1 MFKIAVQTGID
12 FTITMSSE
20 TTGTVHFKVG
30 SKIYKTW
37 YKVLGDLNC
46 GKVPLVTLHGGP
58 GFTHEYMRVHK
69 EVTETSGIPVVFYD
83 QLGNGQ
89 STHLNDAPKDFWTPE
104 LFMDELDN
112 LLAKLGIANHFD
124 LLGQSWGGMLTG
136 QYAATRSPKGLRR
149 LIILNAPA
157 SMELY
162 QKGVDSLLDRFPPE
176 FVAMLKKHEQEGTTT
191 SKEYQEGTMIFMK
204 KHVCTLDQWPADVV
218 TSFKAYMENPTVY
231 NAMQGPSEF
240 RVTGSLKTWSIVDI
254 LHKIAY
260 PTLYIGSPQD
270 EVQEVAVMP
279 WLSRVPKIELVKLLN
294 SSHLG
299 MYEEK
304 DRYLWILKGFLE
316 AS

>member
-1 MFKIAVQTGID
+1 
-12 FTITMSSE
+12 MSLE
-20 TTGTVHFKVG
+20 TTGTVDFKVG
-30 SKIYKTW
+30 SKVYKTW
-37 YKVLGDLNC
+37 YKVLGDLKY

-58 GFTHEYMRVHK
+58 GFTHEYMLVHK
-69 EVTETSGIPVVFYD
+69 EITQTSGIPVVFYD

-112 LLAKLGIANHFD
+112 LLTKLGIADRFD
-124 LLGQSWGGMLTG
+124 LLGQSWGGMLAG

-162 QKGVDSLLDRFPPE
+162 QEGIDSLLDKFPPE

-204 KHVCTLDQWPADVV
+204 KHVCTLDQWPADVI

-231 NAMQGPSEF
+231 NTMQGPSEF
-240 RVTGSLKTWSIVDI
+240 RVTGSLKTWSIVDV

-260 PTLYIGSPQD
+260 PTLYISSPQD
-270 EVQEVAVMP
+270 EVQEVAVMS
-279 WLSRVPKIELVKLLN
+279 WLSRVPKIECVKPVN

-304 DRYLWILKGFLE
+304 DRYLRILKGFLE

>member
-1 MFKIAVQTGID
+1 
-12 FTITMSSE
+12 MSPE
-20 TTGTVHFKVG
+20 TTGTVDFKVG
-30 SKIYKTW
+30 SKVYKTW
-37 YKVLGDLNC
+37 
-46 GKVPLVTLHGGP
+46 
-58 GFTHEYMRVHK
+58 
-69 EVTETSGIPVVFYD
+69 IPVVFYD

-89 STHLNDAPKDFWTPE
+89 STHLNDPPKDFWTPE

-112 LLAKLGIANHFD
+112 LLDKLGIPDRFD
-124 LLGQSWGGMLTG
+124 LLGQSWGGMLAG
-136 QYAATRSPKGLRR
+136 QYAATRAPKGLRR

-162 QKGVDSLLDRFPPE
+162 QEGVDSLLDKFRPE

-191 SKEYQEGTMIFMK
+191 SKEYQEGTMTFMK
-204 KHVCTLDQWPADVV
+204 KHVCTLDRWPADVV

-231 NAMQGPSEF
+231 NTMQGSSEF

-260 PTLYIGSPQD
+260 PTLYISSPQD

-279 WLSRVPKIELVKLLN
+279 WLSRVPKIEWAKLVN

-304 DRYLWILKGFLE
+304 DRYLRILKGFLD
-316 AS
+316 SS

>member
-1 MFKIAVQTGID
+1 MANKYFPLLWGAWD
-12 FTITMSSE
+12 
-20 TTGTVHFKVG
+20 FKVD
-30 SKIYKTW
+30 SKVYQTW
-37 YKVLGDLNC
+37 YKVLGDLKC

-58 GFTHEYMRVHK
+58 GFTHEY
-69 EVTETSGIPVVFYD
+69 IPVVFYD

-112 LLAKLGIANHFD
+112 LLAKLGIADRFD
-124 LLGQSWGGMLTG
+124 LLGQSWGGMLAG
-136 QYAATRSPKGLRR
+136 RYAATRSPKGLRR

-157 SMELY
+157 SIELY
-162 QKGVDSLLDRFPPE
+162 QKGVNALLDKFPPE
-176 FVAMLKKHEQEGTTT
+176 FVAMLKKHEREGTTS
-191 SKEYQEGTMIFMK
+191 SKEYQDGTMIFMK

-218 TSFKAYMENPTVY
+218 TSFKAYMGNPTVY

-240 RVTGSLKTWSIVDI
+240 RVTGNLKTWSIIDI
-254 LHKIAY
+254 LPKIAY
-260 PTLYIGSPQD
+260 PTLYISSPQD

-279 WLSRVPKIELVKLLN
+279 WLMRVPKIERVELAN

-304 DRYLWILKGFLE
+304 DRYVPCLSRDVNAQELMKN
-316 AS
+316 